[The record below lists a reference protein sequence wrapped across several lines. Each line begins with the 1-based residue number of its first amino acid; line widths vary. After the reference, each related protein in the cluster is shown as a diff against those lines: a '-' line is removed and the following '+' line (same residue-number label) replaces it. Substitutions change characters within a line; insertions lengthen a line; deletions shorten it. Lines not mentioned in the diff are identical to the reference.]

1 MTSPPRNPP
10 APTRSASVVV
20 ETSPSLRAQL
30 RTITVAWM
38 FGTVWLYIVTG
49 AAWTQFARGLGV
61 TDRLFGVF
69 AALSY
74 GAALFQLPASYFLDR
89 HGGRKATFILY
100 ATISRL
106 VWVFAALIPF
116 VLRDVPHWWLP
127 TLLGALLVSWATGN
141 YSGPAWMNWMA
152 DVVPRRVRGRY
163 FSTRARWTQPVG
175 IVTMLV
181 VGVVLDWAEKREA
194 LAPGTM
200 LRVTSLLMAIAGFLG
215 TIDIQCFTTIPDPGP
230 RHHPLRGRFLERFW
244 RPLQDRSFRRF
255 LAYSF
260 TMMLGIGFLGQY
272 MTLLALDVIKLS
284 NWQVN
289 LVLVAI
295 PLAVYS
301 LSAGLWGR
309 FIDRFGKKPVLV
321 VAAALFVAGPWGWAI
336 ATAEHWIF
344 GYLLT
349 LVSPLAWAG
358 TELAGLNIILDLSA
372 PATSSQGNRRDGGS
386 AYVAWNSVVAAIGG
400 VLSGLAA
407 AWVAGHLKDWTWTAP
422 WGVQMH
428 YHHVLLGASSLLRLA
443 AVGWALSLT
452 EPRATGT
459 RDVIRTVTWELW
471 SNVLQLVT
479 LPATV
484 VGRLQRWS
492 YRIDRPRDPRKPTH

>member
-1 MTSPPRNPP
+1 MTSTPRIPP
-10 APTRSASVVV
+10 ASARSASVLA
-20 ETSPSLRAQL
+20 EAPSDLRAQL

-49 AAWTQFARGLGV
+49 AAWVQFARSFGV

-74 GAALFQLPASYFLDR
+74 GSALFQLPASYFLDR
-89 HGGRKATFILY
+89 HGGRKSTFIVF

-106 VWVFAALIPF
+106 IWIFAAVIPF
-116 VLRDVPHWWLP
+116 VLHEVPDWWLP

-175 IVTMLV
+175 IVTMLL
-181 VGVVLDWAEKREA
+181 VGFVLDWAETRDA

-200 LRVTSLLMAIAGFLG
+200 LRVTSLLMALAGFVG
-215 TIDIQCFTTIPDPGP
+215 TIDIQCFTTIPDAGP
-230 RHHPLRGRFLERFW
+230 RHHPPRGHFLERFK

-255 LAYSF
+255 LAYGF
-260 TMMLGIGFLGQY
+260 TLMLGIGFLGQY
-272 MTLLALDVIKLS
+272 MTLLALDVIKLH

-301 LSAGLWGR
+301 LSAGVWGR
-309 FIDRFGKKPVLV
+309 LIDRFGKKPVLV
-321 VAAALFVAGPWGWAI
+321 VAAALFVAGPWGWSI
-336 ATAEHWIF
+336 ATPERWIF
-344 GYLLT
+344 GYVLT

-358 TELAGLNIILDLSA
+358 TELAGLNIILDLST
-372 PATSSQGNRRDGGS
+372 PASAGKGSRQDGGS

-407 AWVAGHLKDWTWTAP
+407 AWVAGRLKGWTWTAP

-428 YHHVLLGASSLLRLA
+428 YHHVLLAISSFLRLL

-459 RDVIRTVTWELW
+459 RDVIRTVSWELW

-479 LPATV
+479 IPAAV
-484 VGRLQRWS
+484 VGRMQRSS
-492 YRIDRPRDPRKPTH
+492 YRIDRPRPRPRK

>member
-1 MTSPPRNPP
+1 MTSTPQILA
-10 APTRSASVVV
+10 APRSASIAAK
-20 ETSPSLRAQL
+20 SQPDLHSQL

-38 FGTVWLYIVTG
+38 FGTMWMYIVSG
-49 AAWTQFARGLGV
+49 AAWTQFARAFGV
-61 TDRLFGVF
+61 TDRLFGVL

-74 GAALFQLPASYFLDR
+74 ACALFQLPASYFLDR
-89 HGGRKATFILY
+89 HGDRKRTFILY

-106 VWVFAALIPF
+106 IWILAAAIPF
-116 VLRDVPHWWLP
+116 LLHDVPQWWLP

-181 VGVVLDWAEKREA
+181 VGVVLDWAARHEA

-200 LRVTSLLMAIAGFLG
+200 LRTTSLLMAIAGFVG
-215 TIDIQCFTTIPDPGP
+215 TIDIQCFTVLPDFGP
-230 RHHPLRGRFLERFW
+230 RSHPPREPFLQRLQK
-244 RPLQDRSFRRF
+244 PLKDPSFRRF
-255 LAYSF
+255 LGYGF

-301 LSAGLWGR
+301 LSAGVWGR
-309 FIDRFGKKPVLV
+309 LIDRFGKKPVLV
-321 VAAALFVAGPWGWAI
+321 VAAAMFVAGPWGWFV
-336 ATAEHWIF
+336 ATPENWIYS
-344 GYLLT
+344 YLLT
-349 LVSPLAWAG
+349 LISPLAWAG
-358 TELAGLNIILDLSA
+358 ADLAGLNIILDLSSPT
-372 PATSSQGNRRDGGS
+372 PAKASGGHHSNGGS
-386 AYVAWNSVVAAIGG
+386 AYVAWNSVVAAVGG
-400 VLSGLAA
+400 VISGLAA
-407 AWVAGHLKDWTWTAP
+407 AWVAGRLKGWTWTSP

-428 YHHVLLGASSLLRLA
+428 YHHVLLSVSSLLRLL

-452 EPRATGT
+452 ESCATGT
-459 RDVIRTVTWELW
+459 RDVIRTVSWELW

-479 LPATV
+479 IPASV
-484 VGRLQRWS
+484 VGRIQRGA
-492 YRIDRPRDPRKPTH
+492 YRIDRPNKPRL